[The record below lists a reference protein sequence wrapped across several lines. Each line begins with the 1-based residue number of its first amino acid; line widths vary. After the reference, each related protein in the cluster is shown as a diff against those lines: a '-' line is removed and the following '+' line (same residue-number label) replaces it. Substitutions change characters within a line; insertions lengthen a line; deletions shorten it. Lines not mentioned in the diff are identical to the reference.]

1 MMKNVFDFMLKTF
14 LVLEINKF
22 LPWLLAYAK
31 NDLIRNLRLISYFMT
46 LWTGQ
51 QISTIHIQPN
61 ISRRKGNQAMKLGQV
76 IEYS

>member
-46 LWTGQ
+46 LRTGQ